1 MRRFTMIGTILG
13 GRYEILEEIGKGGMA
28 HVYKAHCRLLNRTV
42 AVKVLRGD
50 LEGGDEFIERFNTE
64 AQSAAGLTHPNIV
77 SIYDVGE
84 DKGCHYI
91 VMEYIDG
98 ITLKEYIKKKGKI
111 PCREAA
117 YIAEQICAALEAA
130 HEKNIVHRDI
140 KPHNIMITSDNRVKV
155 TDFGIARASTNA
167 TMQVGDSILGSVHYI
182 SPEQAR
188 GGYVDCKSDIYS
200 LGIVLYEMLTG
211 KVPFESDSPV
221 AVAMKHLE
229 ERPVPPCEIDPEIPA
244 ELQEIVMKAISKET
258 RNRYQTITS
267 MKSDLEAIMPRLPGD
282 DEEERIPQET
292 EPSEQEPQSDEAIP
306 AEEADDEDYDDDG
319 SEEKPKGVGN
329 MIFAAVL
336 IAFLLVGGVS
346 LGITWVLY
354 PDLPIF
360 SLFNNKDVEVP
371 NFVGMNYD
379 LAKQKAGQLGLTL
392 EVGDRV
398 NSAEDIDNVVEQ
410 KTAEGR
416 KVKKGEVIV
425 VYLSDGPG
433 EIDFDEYIGMKADK
447 AEEKLKAKGYKI
459 TTEEKSDTEIAEG
472 CVISIKQK
480 GSKLT
485 VYVSKGYEDMEVI
498 VPYLVGKKI
507 DAAQQL
513 LLKNTLKMGK
523 VEYVESDIY
532 EPGTVINQS
541 IASGESVKAKTEVNV
556 KVAGK
561 VSDKNEGKT
570 ETPVQTTR
578 TKTIS
583 IDLPT
588 DRASVAVRVVSKPAD
603 GSSAEKEVFSATLN
617 PQKDPQVVLKVK
629 GSTKNEFSIYF
640 DGVLVSS
647 KVVDF
652 SE

>member
-1 MRRFTMIGTILG
+1 MIGTILG

-167 TMQVGDSILGSVHYI
+167 TMQVGDIILGSVHYI

-282 DEEERIPQET
+282 DEERVPQET
-292 EPSEQEPQSDEAIP
+292 EPSEQEPQSDEAVP

-319 SEEKPKGVGN
+319 GEEKPKGVGN

-561 VSDKNEGKT
+561 VSDENEGKT
-570 ETPVQTTR
+570 EPTVQTTR

>member
-1 MRRFTMIGTILG
+1 MIGTILG

-282 DEEERIPQET
+282 DEERVPQET
-292 EPSEQEPQSDEAIP
+292 EPAEQEPRSDEAIP

-319 SEEKPKGVGN
+319 GEEKPKGVGN

-561 VSDKNEGKT
+561 VSDENEGKT
-570 ETPVQTTR
+570 EPPVQTTR

>member
-1 MRRFTMIGTILG
+1 MIGTILG

-282 DEEERIPQET
+282 DEERVPQET
-292 EPSEQEPQSDEAIP
+292 EPAEQEPRSDEAVP

-319 SEEKPKGVGN
+319 GEEKPKGVGN

-472 CVISIKQK
+472 CVIRIKQK

-570 ETPVQTTR
+570 EPPVQTTR

>member
-1 MRRFTMIGTILG
+1 MIGTILG

-282 DEEERIPQET
+282 DEERVPQET
-292 EPSEQEPQSDEAIP
+292 EPSEQEPRSDEAVP

-319 SEEKPKGVGN
+319 GEEKPKGVGN

-561 VSDKNEGKT
+561 VSDENEGKT
-570 ETPVQTTR
+570 EPPVQTTR

>member
-282 DEEERIPQET
+282 DEERVPQET
-292 EPSEQEPQSDEAIP
+292 EPSEQEPRSDEAVP

-319 SEEKPKGVGN
+319 GEEKPKGVGN

-346 LGITWVLY
+346 LGITWLLY

-561 VSDKNEGKT
+561 VSDENEGKT
-570 ETPVQTTR
+570 EPPVQTTR

>member
-282 DEEERIPQET
+282 DEERVPQET
-292 EPSEQEPQSDEAIP
+292 EPSEQEPRSDEAVP

-319 SEEKPKGVGN
+319 GEEKPKGVGN

-561 VSDKNEGKT
+561 VSDENEGKT
-570 ETPVQTTR
+570 EPPVQTTR

>member
-98 ITLKEYIKKKGKI
+98 ITLKEYIKKKGRI

-282 DEEERIPQET
+282 DEERVPQET
-292 EPSEQEPQSDEAIP
+292 EPAEQEPRSDEAVP

-319 SEEKPKGVGN
+319 GEEKPKGVGN

-472 CVISIKQK
+472 CVIRIKQK

-570 ETPVQTTR
+570 EPPVQTTR

-640 DGVLVSS
+640 DGVPVSS

>member
-282 DEEERIPQET
+282 DEERVPQET
-292 EPSEQEPQSDEAIP
+292 EPAEQEPQSDEAVP

-319 SEEKPKGVGN
+319 GEEKPKGVGN

-561 VSDKNEGKT
+561 VSDENEGKT
-570 ETPVQTTR
+570 EPPVQTTR

>member
-1 MRRFTMIGTILG
+1 MIGTILG

-282 DEEERIPQET
+282 DEERVPQET
-292 EPSEQEPQSDEAIP
+292 EPSEPEPRSDEAIP

-319 SEEKPKGVGN
+319 GEEKPKGVGN

-561 VSDKNEGKT
+561 VSDENEGKT
-570 ETPVQTTR
+570 EPPVQTTR

>member
-282 DEEERIPQET
+282 DEERVPQEI
-292 EPSEQEPQSDEAIP
+292 EPAEQEPRSDEAVP

-319 SEEKPKGVGN
+319 GEEKPKGVGN

-532 EPGTVINQS
+532 ETGTVINQS

-561 VSDKNEGKT
+561 VSDENEGKT
-570 ETPVQTTR
+570 EPPVQTTR

>member
-258 RNRYQTITS
+258 RNRYQTITA

-282 DEEERIPQET
+282 DDEKRVPQET
-292 EPSEQEPQSDEAIP
+292 EPSEQEPPSDEAIP

-319 SEEKPKGVGN
+319 GEEKPKGVGN

-561 VSDKNEGKT
+561 VSDENEGKT
-570 ETPVQTTR
+570 ETPAQTTR

>member
-282 DEEERIPQET
+282 DEERVPQET
-292 EPSEQEPQSDEAIP
+292 EPAEEEPRSDEAVP

-319 SEEKPKGVGN
+319 GEEKPKGVGN

-472 CVISIKQK
+472 CVIRIKQK

-561 VSDKNEGKT
+561 VSDENEGKT
-570 ETPVQTTR
+570 EPPAQTTR

>member
-1 MRRFTMIGTILG
+1 MIGTILG

-282 DEEERIPQET
+282 DEERVPQET
-292 EPSEQEPQSDEAIP
+292 EPSEQEPRSDEAGP

-319 SEEKPKGVGN
+319 GEEKPKGVGN

-561 VSDKNEGKT
+561 VSDENEGKT
-570 ETPVQTTR
+570 EPPVQTTR

>member
-1 MRRFTMIGTILG
+1 MIGTILG

-258 RNRYQTITS
+258 RNRYQTITA

-282 DEEERIPQET
+282 DEEERVPQET

-319 SEEKPKGVGN
+319 GEEKPKGVGN

-561 VSDKNEGKT
+561 VSDENKGKT
-570 ETPVQTTR
+570 ETPAQTTR

>member
-1 MRRFTMIGTILG
+1 MIGTILG

-140 KPHNIMITSDNRVKV
+140 TPHNIMITSDNRVKV

-282 DEEERIPQET
+282 DEERVPQET
-292 EPSEQEPQSDEAIP
+292 EPSEQEPRSDEAVP

-319 SEEKPKGVGN
+319 GEEKPKGVGN

-561 VSDKNEGKT
+561 VSDENEGKT
-570 ETPVQTTR
+570 EPTVQTTR

>member
-1 MRRFTMIGTILG
+1 MIGTILG

-282 DEEERIPQET
+282 DEERVPQEI
-292 EPSEQEPQSDEAIP
+292 EPAEQEPRSDEAVP

-319 SEEKPKGVGN
+319 GEENPKGVGN

-561 VSDKNEGKT
+561 VSDENEGKT
-570 ETPVQTTR
+570 EPPVQTTR

>member
-1 MRRFTMIGTILG
+1 MIGTILG

-282 DEEERIPQET
+282 DEERVPQEI
-292 EPSEQEPQSDEAIP
+292 EPAEQEPRSDEAVP

-319 SEEKPKGVGN
+319 GEEKPKGVGN

-532 EPGTVINQS
+532 ETGTVINQS

-561 VSDKNEGKT
+561 VSDENEGKT
-570 ETPVQTTR
+570 EPPVQTTR

>member
-282 DEEERIPQET
+282 DEERVPQET
-292 EPSEQEPQSDEAIP
+292 EPAEQEPQSDEAVP

-319 SEEKPKGVGN
+319 GEEKPKGVGN

-472 CVISIKQK
+472 CVIRIKQK

-570 ETPVQTTR
+570 EPPVQTTR

>member
-282 DEEERIPQET
+282 DEERVPQEI
-292 EPSEQEPQSDEAIP
+292 EPAEQEPRSDEAVP

-319 SEEKPKGVGN
+319 GEENPKGVGN

-472 CVISIKQK
+472 CVIRIKQK

-561 VSDKNEGKT
+561 VSDENEGKT
-570 ETPVQTTR
+570 ETPAQTTR

>member
-282 DEEERIPQET
+282 DEERVPQET
-292 EPSEQEPQSDEAIP
+292 EPAEQEPRSDEAVT
-306 AEEADDEDYDDDG
+306 EEDADDEDYDDDG
-319 SEEKPKGVGN
+319 GEEKPKGVGN

-472 CVISIKQK
+472 CVIRIKQK

-570 ETPVQTTR
+570 EPPVQTTR

>member
-282 DEEERIPQET
+282 DEERVPQET
-292 EPSEQEPQSDEAIP
+292 EPAEQEPRSDEAVP

-319 SEEKPKGVGN
+319 GEEKPKGVGN

-472 CVISIKQK
+472 CVIRIKQK

-570 ETPVQTTR
+570 EPPVQTTR

>member
-1 MRRFTMIGTILG
+1 
-13 GRYEILEEIGKGGMA
+13 
-28 HVYKAHCRLLNRTV
+28 
-42 AVKVLRGD
+42 
-50 LEGGDEFIERFNTE
+50 
-64 AQSAAGLTHPNIV
+64 
-77 SIYDVGE
+77 
-84 DKGCHYI
+84 
-91 VMEYIDG
+91 
-98 ITLKEYIKKKGKI
+98 
-111 PCREAA
+111 
-117 YIAEQICAALEAA
+117 
-130 HEKNIVHRDI
+130 
-140 KPHNIMITSDNRVKV
+140 
-155 TDFGIARASTNA
+155 
-167 TMQVGDSILGSVHYI
+167 
-182 SPEQAR
+182 
-188 GGYVDCKSDIYS
+188 
-200 LGIVLYEMLTG
+200 
-211 KVPFESDSPV
+211 
-221 AVAMKHLE
+221 
-229 ERPVPPCEIDPEIPA
+229 
-244 ELQEIVMKAISKET
+244 
-258 RNRYQTITS
+258 

-282 DEEERIPQET
+282 DEERVPQET
-292 EPSEQEPQSDEAIP
+292 EPSEQEPRSDEAVP

-319 SEEKPKGVGN
+319 GEEKPKGVGN

-472 CVISIKQK
+472 CVIRIKQK

-561 VSDKNEGKT
+561 VSDK
-570 ETPVQTTR
+570 
-578 TKTIS
+578 TKARRNP
-583 IDLPT
+583 LP
-588 DRASVAVRVVSKPAD
+588 RQHAPRQFP
-603 GSSAEKEVFSATLN
+603 
-617 PQKDPQVVLKVK
+617 
-629 GSTKNEFSIYF
+629 
-640 DGVLVSS
+640 
-647 KVVDF
+647 
-652 SE
+652 